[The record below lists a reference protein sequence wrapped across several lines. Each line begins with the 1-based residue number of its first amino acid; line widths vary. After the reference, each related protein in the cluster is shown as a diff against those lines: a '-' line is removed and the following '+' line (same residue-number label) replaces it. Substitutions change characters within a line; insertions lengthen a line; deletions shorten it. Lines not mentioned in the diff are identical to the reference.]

1 MCQEFNPDASF
12 FTFRIMQP
20 FVSRIRIYPIK
31 SLDPVELQEA
41 EVGVHSLRYD
51 REFAMLT
58 RDGRFMNGKKSGR
71 VNELNA
77 TYDLPNYGVT
87 FSDRSG
93 GSARSFH
100 LLNEKHETE
109 KYLSDFFGEPISLLH
124 NTQGK
129 LMDIPTASS
138 VTILSEASLQSL
150 HEEFSDRT
158 LEDVRLR
165 FRATIE
171 LSGVEPYWEE
181 NLVGEPG
188 VGMRI
193 QVGDVEMIGV
203 SPRARC
209 NVPPRDPLTGIT
221 DKTFIKRMMK
231 SRESTLPK
239 NSHLSEYGN
248 LYHLTI
254 NTYIPEIQKGKWLRV
269 GDEVRII
276 EPVKLE

>member
-1 MCQEFNPDASF
+1 MNE
-12 FTFRIMQP
+12 P
-20 FVSRIRIYPIK
+20 FLSRIRIYPIK

-58 RDGRFMNGKKSGR
+58 PDGRFMNGKRSGR
-71 VNELNA
+71 VNELKA
-77 TYDLPNYGVT
+77 VYDLPNYTVA
-87 FSDRSG
+87 FSDRVG
-93 GSARSFH
+93 GPVHSFH
-100 LLNEKHETE
+100 LLNDKTDIE
-109 KYLSDFFGEPISLLH
+109 KYLSNFFGEPISFVQ
-124 NTQGK
+124 NKQGQ

-138 VTILSEASLQSL
+138 VTIVSEASLKSL

-171 LSGVEPYWEE
+171 LGGVEPYWEE
-181 NLVGEPG
+181 NLIGEPG
-188 VGMRI
+188 NGTRLAI
-193 QVGDVEMIGV
+193 GDVEMIGV

-209 NVPPRDPLTGIT
+209 NVPPRDPLTGNT
-221 DKTFIKRMMK
+221 DKTFVKRMMK

-239 NSHLSEYGN
+239 NSHIREYGS

-254 NTYIPEIQKGKWLRV
+254 NTYISETQKGKWLHL
-269 GDEVRII
+269 GDQLKII
-276 EPVKLE
+276 EPVKLGNEL

>member
-1 MCQEFNPDASF
+1 MKPV
-12 FTFRIMQP
+12 I
-20 FVSRIRIYPIK
+20 SRIRIYPIK

-41 EVGVHSLRYD
+41 EVGVHSLRFD

-71 VNELNA
+71 VNELKA
-77 TYDLPNYGVT
+77 TYDLSNYGVT

-93 GSARSFH
+93 ASARSFH
-100 LLNEKHETE
+100 LLNEKTETE

-124 NTQGK
+124 NMQGQ

-138 VTILSEASLQSL
+138 VTILSEASLHSL

-171 LSGVEPYWEE
+171 LTGVDAYWEE

-188 VGMRI
+188 MGMRI
-193 QVGDVEMIGV
+193 KVGEIEMIGV

-221 DKTFIKRMMK
+221 DKGFVKRMMK
-231 SRESTLPK
+231 SREKTLPQ
-239 NSHLSEYGN
+239 NSHIPAYGS

-254 NTYIPEIQKGKWLRV
+254 NTYIPETQKGKWLRV
-269 GDEVRII
+269 GDELKII
-276 EPVKLE
+276 EPVRIESAT

>member
-1 MCQEFNPDASF
+1 MKPV
-12 FTFRIMQP
+12 I
-20 FVSRIRIYPIK
+20 SRIRIYPIK

-41 EVGVHSLRYD
+41 EVGVHSLRFD
-51 REFAMLT
+51 REFAMFT

-71 VNELNA
+71 VNELKA

-87 FSDRSG
+87 FSDRG
-93 GSARSFH
+93 GGTARSFH
-100 LLNEKHETE
+100 LLNEKSETE

-124 NTQGK
+124 NQQGQ

-138 VTILSEASLQSL
+138 VTIVSEASLQSL

-171 LSGVEPYWEE
+171 LVGAEPYWEE

-188 VGMRI
+188 VGTRI
-193 QVGDVEMIGV
+193 QVGEVEMIGV

-221 DKTFIKRMMK
+221 DKGFVKRMMK
-231 SRESTLPK
+231 SREKTLPQ
-239 NSHLSEYGN
+239 NSHIPAYGS

-254 NTYIPEIQKGKWLRV
+254 NTYIPETQKGKWLRV
-269 GDEVRII
+269 GDELKII
-276 EPVKLE
+276 EPVRLESAS

>member
-1 MCQEFNPDASF
+1 MHP
-12 FTFRIMQP
+12 TI
-20 FVSRIRIYPIK
+20 SRIRIYPIK

-58 RDGRFMNGKKSGR
+58 PDGRFMNGKRSGR
-71 VNELNA
+71 VNELKA
-77 TYDLPNYGVT
+77 AYDLPNYTVA
-87 FSDRSG
+87 FSDRVG
-93 GSARSFH
+93 GPAHSFH
-100 LLNEKHETE
+100 LLNEKKEIE
-109 KYLSDFFGEPISLLH
+109 KYLGEFFGEPISLLQ
-124 NTQGK
+124 NKQGQ

-138 VTILSEASLQSL
+138 VTIVSEASLLSL
-150 HEEFSDRT
+150 HKEFSDRT

-165 FRATIE
+165 FRASIE

-181 NLVGEPG
+181 NLVGAPG

-193 QVGDVEMIGV
+193 QIGELEMIGV

-221 DKTFIKRMMK
+221 DKTFVKRMMK
-231 SRESTLPK
+231 SREKTLPEK
-239 NSHLSEYGN
+239 SHIPEYGS

-254 NTYIPEIQKGKWLRV
+254 NTYIPETQKGKWLRV
-269 GDEVRII
+269 GDELKTIELVR
-276 EPVKLE
+276 LESAS